1 MIIDRAQLVV
11 ALPQYE
17 IGDVLGRGAHG
28 LVFHARHRRLGSAHA
43 VKALVVAERD
53 VDASRR
59 FLNEARV
66 MTALDHPHIVRVNE
80 YAEGDL
86 VLLLVLEHLGGGTLT
101 ERMGRPVAPDVASAW
116 MLAVAEALSVAHHQG
131 VVHRD
136 IKPANLLFT
145 TGGLL
150 KVGDFG
156 IAKLFAGSDASA
168 SADIVGT
175 PRYIAPEQISGGR
188 IGPAT
193 DLYALGVT
201 FYELLSGRSPF
212 PVGLSLPGLLHHHL
226 SMPPEPLEGAPPAL
240 AALVERLLEKDP
252 AARPES
258 ARALA
263 VELVNAAEQDLGGDW
278 ITRSGVPLRIDG
290 ALLYQ
295 RGPWRERPAPR
306 SAEPG
311 APVPPSS
318 RTVALGNEPLPPLPP
333 LVPLVPLPSAVPVR
347 EGSSRG
353 GSSRGGTEEWVRT
366 GDRETAAPR
375 REGRTRPRRRTILAG
390 AAAAVVVATATAVTL
405 VVNADRSADASHTA
419 TTATADETA
428 RTGHSAAL
436 LGEFTAGQSIAE
448 RVAVD
453 GDATH
458 VAWITTGGDVS
469 IWEPATKRQV
479 GPLGGAD
486 AAVWAAAFV
495 VDDDPTLAG
504 PSGGVLLTG
513 GQDGVLHQWDP
524 DSGREAGA
532 TVPVGPEKT
541 IAVAF
546 DQDGAT
552 MAAGGADGVVR
563 IWNAITVEPSDPPL
577 RGHTSPVAAIA
588 FAPTGTRIATA
599 ADDGV
604 RLWNAGSHQQVV
616 FQANR
621 SGAVTTS
628 LAFSPDGSR
637 LVSGGFKNAVQL
649 WDAQSGQPVGPA
661 IDPGPTDLSI
671 ALGFSRDSDSMIT
684 CAGNVVRWWDASTGK
699 PDGAEV
705 RLPASAP
712 VSAATFTAN
721 GTHVVT
727 ASTDGTVR
735 LWKLT

>member
-53 VDASRR
+53 LDASRR

-80 YAEGDL
+80 YAEGDA

-101 ERMGRPVAPDVASAW
+101 ERMGQPVAPGVASAW

-156 IAKLFAGSDASA
+156 ISKLFAGSDASA

-201 FYELLSGRSPF
+201 FYELLSGKSPF

-252 AARPES
+252 AARPDS
-258 ARALA
+258 ARGLA
-263 VELVNAAEQDLGGDW
+263 VELVNAAEEDLGGDW

-295 RGPWRERPAPR
+295 RGPWRELNESRVPPR
-306 SAEPG
+306 EPG
-311 APVPPSS
+311 RGRSDTPVPPSS
-318 RTVALGNEPLPPLPP
+318 RTVLLGDEPLPPLP
-333 LVPLVPLPSAVPVR
+333 VVS
-347 EGSSRG
+347 G
-353 GSSRGGTEEWVRT
+353 GGTGGDPDWVRT
-366 GDRETAAPR
+366 GDRDESPR
-375 REGRTRPRRRTILAG
+375 PEPRVPAGRRRAMLAG
-390 AAAAVVVATATAVTL
+390 AAAVVVVATATAATL
-405 VVNADRSADASHTA
+405 VLNADRSADASHTA
-419 TTATADETA
+419 TTATAQKTA
-428 RTGHSAAL
+428 TAEHSATL
-436 LGEFTAGQSIAE
+436 LGEFTAGRSIAE
-448 RVAVD
+448 RVAID

-469 IWEPATKRQV
+469 VWDPATERQV
-479 GPLGGAD
+479 GPLGGTD
-486 AAVWAAAFV
+486 TAVWAAAFV

-524 DSGREAGA
+524 GTGREAGA

-577 RGHTSPVAAIA
+577 RGHTSPIAAIA

-616 FQANR
+616 FQSNR
-621 SGAVTTS
+621 GGAVTTS

-649 WDAQSGQPVGPA
+649 WDAQSGRPVGPA

-671 ALGFSRDSDSMIT
+671 ALGFSRDSDALIT

-699 PDGAEV
+699 RTGAEV

-712 VSAATFTAN
+712 VSAAAFTAN

-735 LWKLT
+735 LWKLV